1 MPIASDVIAAITDFA
16 MARINI
22 LLMMATFVSGGVFA
36 FLFLLADTD
45 VSRNIR
51 GFLRFFMPA
60 SGWLSHSTKID
71 VLLYFIIKFSF
82 RWVALFA
89 AILTTFLAEKA
100 GAALSAWFQFDQKLQ
115 AGPVTIVI
123 LCIIMFMFSDLGE
136 FISHYTQHK
145 NRYLWE
151 FHKIHHSATFLTPLT
166 ASRVHPVGVLLDAVF
181 IGLCRVIPV
190 TLIVFFYGLSI
201 VELLAMQASASLIF
215 SLLTLGTLQHTHFS
229 ISFGILDRI
238 FISPRMHQV
247 HHSVA
252 RKHWDKN
259 MGSRLSIWDWIAG
272 TAYLASRDEVQK
284 YGIGTVE
291 DERGD
296 YQRVWWC
303 FLGPIVKCAVAMR
316 RAVTR
321 TKRVIL
327 RPERAG
333 GE

>member
-1 MPIASDVIAAITDFA
+1 MLSISSVVAIITDFV
-16 MARINI
+16 MTHINI

-36 FLFLLADTD
+36 FLFLLTRTIS
-45 VSRNIR
+45 SRNVR
-51 GFLRFFMPA
+51 GFIRFFMPV
-60 SGWLSHSTKID
+60 SGWFSHSTKID

-82 RWVALFA
+82 RWVAFFA

-100 GAALSAWFQFDQKLQ
+100 GATLGAWLQFDQKIQ
-115 AGPVTIVI
+115 AGPITVVI

-136 FISHYTQHK
+136 FISHYIQHK

-151 FHKIHHSATFLTPLT
+151 FHKVHHSATFLSPFT
-166 ASRVHPVGVLLDAVF
+166 AFRVHPVGVLLDALC
-181 IGLCRVIPV
+181 IGVCRVVPV
-190 TLIVFFYGLSI
+190 TLIVFFYGFSI
-201 VELLAMQASASLIF
+201 VELLAMQASTSLIF
-215 SLLTLGTLQHTHFS
+215 SLLTLGTLQHTHFP

-272 TAYLASRDEVQK
+272 TAYLATRDEVQK
-284 YGIGTVE
+284 YGIGGIE

-296 YQRVWWC
+296 YQRIWWC
-303 FLGPIVKCAVAMR
+303 FLGPIVKCSAAIR
-316 RAVTR
+316 RAAAR
-321 TKRVIL
+321 TKRMML
-327 RPERAG
+327 HPERAG

>member
-1 MPIASDVIAAITDFA
+1 MPIVSDVIVAITDFA

-36 FLFLLADTD
+36 FLFLMTDTG
-45 VSRNIR
+45 VSRNVR

-60 SGWLSHSTKID
+60 SGWFSHSTKID
-71 VLLYFIIKFSF
+71 ILLYFVIKFSF

-100 GAALSAWFQFDQKLQ
+100 GTALTNWLQFDQKLQ
-115 AGPVTIVI
+115 AGPISVVI

-136 FISHYTQHK
+136 FISHYIQHK

-151 FHKIHHSATFLTPLT
+151 FHKIHHSATFLSPLT

-181 IGLCRVIPV
+181 IGICRVIPV
-190 TLIVFFYGLSI
+190 TAIVFLYGFSI
-201 VELLAMQASASLIF
+201 VELLAMQASASLVF
-215 SLLTLGTLQHTHFS
+215 SLLTLGTLQHTHFP
-229 ISFGILDRI
+229 ISFGILDRV

-259 MGSRLSIWDWIAG
+259 MGSRLSLWDWIAG
-272 TAYLASRDEVQK
+272 TAYLATRDEVQK
-284 YGIGTVE
+284 FGIGTVE
-291 DERGD
+291 DDRGD
-296 YQRVWWC
+296 YQRIWWC
-303 FLGPIVKCAVAMR
+303 FLGPIVNCSVAVR
-316 RAVTR
+316 RAIVR
-321 TKRVIL
+321 TKRLIL
-327 RPERAG
+327 RSQQAG
-333 GE
+333 GD